1 MKLNRS
7 SAIFFF
13 AIIAVTAIL
22 KILLA
27 ANIEWSGFST
37 VTAIALFAGLS
48 FKDKGK
54 AFLLPL
60 ICVFV
65 SDVIVQIFYAMNWF
79 SFRGFYSWQIL
90 NYSLFIL
97 ITLLGSLLRKGK
109 TAGVITAILAGPTL
123 FFLISNFFVWKMQ
136 GSIMSYSNDMSGLM
150 KCYVAGLPFYRN
162 SLIATAIF
170 LPAFIASYNMMV
182 KGKFSLRLLAE

>member
-1 MKLNRS
+1 MKLNKS

-37 VTAIALFAGLS
+37 VIAIALFAGLS
-48 FKDKGK
+48 FKDKSK

-65 SDVIVQIFYAMNWF
+65 SDVIVQIFYVMNWF
-79 SFRGFYSWQIL
+79 SFSGFYSWQIL
-90 NYSLFIL
+90 NYSLFIVL
-97 ITLLGSLLRKGK
+97 AFLGSLLRKGK
-109 TAGVITAILAGPTL
+109 TAGVITAMLAGPTL

-136 GSIMSYSNDMSGLM
+136 GSIMSYSNDVSGLM

-170 LPAFIASYNMMV
+170 LPAFIASYNMIV